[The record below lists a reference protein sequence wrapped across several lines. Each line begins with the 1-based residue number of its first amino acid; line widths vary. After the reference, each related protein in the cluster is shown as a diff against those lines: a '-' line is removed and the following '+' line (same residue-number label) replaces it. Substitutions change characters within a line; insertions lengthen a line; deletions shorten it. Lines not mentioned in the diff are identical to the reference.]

1 MPNYAVN
8 KAGVAH
14 AEKLIDAG
22 DYDDSTE
29 WSEAAPAAPEENDEA
44 ESEGQEGYAEWHLAV
59 DEDKGEGT
67 KGRYRFPYG
76 DFSKVNR
83 AALIHAKQRAAQN
96 DHDAVEKAFDELL
109 RHLDEKRG
117 S

>member
-8 KAGVAH
+8 EAGVAH
-14 AEKLIDAG
+14 ARKLIDAG
-22 DYDDSTE
+22 EYDDTTE
-29 WSEAAPAAPEENDEA
+29 WSAAAPSASEENDER

-59 DEDKGEGT
+59 DTSKGEGA

-76 DFSKVNR
+76 DFAKVNR

-96 DHDAVEKAFDELL
+96 DHPEIERAAGQLL
-109 RHLDEKRG
+109 QRLDEKRG
-117 S
+117 